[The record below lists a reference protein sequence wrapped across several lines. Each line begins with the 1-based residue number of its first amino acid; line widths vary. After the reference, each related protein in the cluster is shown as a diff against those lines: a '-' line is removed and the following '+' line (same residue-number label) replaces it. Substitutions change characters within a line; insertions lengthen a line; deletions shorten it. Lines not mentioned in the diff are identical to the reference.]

1 MTLNQLFASTPR
13 REATGWNAFHPVAG
27 ISIRW
32 ITSPAVN
39 EARKSGKRAG
49 RQNGSDQ
56 RVIFAVELAQE
67 SKRRTPARTNHS
79 GRSLLVAACGPVFT
93 HRTPMRESELYTVST
108 GDLQT
113 KGIKICPPICPLR
126 AFAWATNIRTA
137 TKSTTPSSWATCS
150 LKTALRKVV
159 FGYRLSSANILATI
173 KTNKSGPIQLL
184 PASLQPFFR

>member
-1 MTLNQLFASTPR
+1 VR
-13 REATGWNAFHPVAG
+13 
-27 ISIRW
+27 
-32 ITSPAVN
+32 AVN

-56 RVIFAVELAQE
+56 RVIFAVEWAQE
-67 SKRRTPARTNHS
+67 SKRRTPARTTIA
-79 GRSLLVAACGPVFT
+79 GVRCSLLRAVRCSLTERQRGNQNCI
-93 HRTPMRESELYTVST
+93 RCQQ
-108 GDLQT
+108 GNLQT

-126 AFAWATNIRTA
+126 AFAWTTNIRTA